1 MKIYLGPRTISFIN
15 TSNIFKPKNNNNKS
29 NSVELEI
36 MTPMSNLEYTTQVKQ
51 LDAVPL
57 PCAYVQF
64 YHLPLK
70 NSFSN
75 SLIINIHYSQPND
88 GIKKKTKK

>member
-36 MTPMSNLEYTTQVKQ
+36 MTPMSNLEYTTQLKQ
-51 LDAVPL
+51 LHAV

-64 YHLPLK
+64 YHLLK
-70 NSFSN
+70 K
-75 SLIINIHYSQPND
+75 LIFQFINHQHTLITHIYITP
-88 GIKKKTKK
+88 KKTTK